1 MNIEFS
7 NKANSLDIQD
17 AITNIYLP
25 YNEADVEYKIIEKL
39 VDGSKVG
46 LLTILTYGSYNW
58 KITAYD
64 SRKLNK
70 LLKSYREK
78 SKQLS
83 FPPPPFAHI
92 FAIKKQDMSDFSFI
106 PSTSVVTIPGAN
118 ASAAFTSKTSEVFKE
133 EHNIAPIIINDK
145 MKYIPWGG
153 DNQMPYNIIDLIES
167 DETMSTCQMFNAEV
181 CYGS

>member
-1 MNIEFS
+1 MDLHNKELINKYIDEHIDDIFFKKHIHWECENEYRIVS

-46 LLTILTYGSYNW
+46 LLTILTYGSNHR

-78 SKQLS
+78 SK
-83 FPPPPFAHI
+83 
-92 FAIKKQDMSDFSFI
+92 
-106 PSTSVVTIPGAN
+106 
-118 ASAAFTSKTSEVFKE
+118 
-133 EHNIAPIIINDK
+133 
-145 MKYIPWGG
+145 
-153 DNQMPYNIIDLIES
+153 
-167 DETMSTCQMFNAEV
+167 
-181 CYGS
+181 

>member
-1 MNIEFS
+1 MNILMTFSSKSIFIGSAKMNIEFS

-46 LLTILTYGSYNW
+46 LLTILTYGSNHR

-78 SKQLS
+78 SK
-83 FPPPPFAHI
+83 
-92 FAIKKQDMSDFSFI
+92 
-106 PSTSVVTIPGAN
+106 
-118 ASAAFTSKTSEVFKE
+118 
-133 EHNIAPIIINDK
+133 
-145 MKYIPWGG
+145 
-153 DNQMPYNIIDLIES
+153 
-167 DETMSTCQMFNAEV
+167 
-181 CYGS
+181 

>member
-1 MNIEFS
+1 MMWGHYAQKGKGVCIEIDSEKIQFPKDGCIHKKEVEYTTEVPIINLTDGVDLHNKELINKYIDEHIDDIFFKKHIHWECENEYRIVS

-46 LLTILTYGSYNW
+46 LLTILTYGSNHR

-78 SKQLS
+78 SK
-83 FPPPPFAHI
+83 
-92 FAIKKQDMSDFSFI
+92 
-106 PSTSVVTIPGAN
+106 
-118 ASAAFTSKTSEVFKE
+118 
-133 EHNIAPIIINDK
+133 
-145 MKYIPWGG
+145 
-153 DNQMPYNIIDLIES
+153 
-167 DETMSTCQMFNAEV
+167 
-181 CYGS
+181 